1 MPNAS
6 SFAICVC
13 IYDIIPIMI
22 YDVVVIGG
30 GIAGLSSAFFLQLNG
45 AKVAIVDKKEIM
57 QGASAAAG
65 AFLHPVMGKPSNV
78 KKFSDAAYLFSIDF
92 YKKYCDYE
100 PIGAFVG
107 AKDEKS
113 ADEFKKLGEYIVDDS
128 EFIESPKEFNSDG
141 CGAFFVKSAGRIPPS
156 VVANMLFKNIDFIC
170 ADGLNIVKQN
180 DVFNIDSRC
189 MAKKIVYACGASD
202 FFHNKDYLKKAHRGV
217 WGQKAIVKSG
227 NLPINAMSI
236 RGVLISEGF
245 DGKVAIGAT
254 HVQSSADIDITR
266 EISYELLEKAKSFY
280 SFGDASVVDEQ
291 GGMRSASTDYFPIVG
306 KIYDDELAFKMYP
319 QMKDGLNPRNLPI
332 IDNVYVNYGHGSRG
346 FTASIYTSAL
356 LCDLILNNKEL
367 PKEIDTKRLLL
378 RFARKIL

>member
-1 MPNAS
+1 
-6 SFAICVC
+6 
-13 IYDIIPIMI
+13 MI

-45 AKVAIVDKKEIM
+45 AKVAIVDKNEIM

-78 KKFSDAAYLFSIDF
+78 KKFSDTAYLFSIDF

-107 AKDEKS
+107 AKDEKNAS
-113 ADEFKKLGEYIVDDS
+113 EFKKLGEYIIDDS
-128 EFIESPKEFNSDG
+128 EFVEFPKDFNSDG

-156 VVANMLFKNIDFIC
+156 TVANKLFKNIDFIC
-170 ADGLNIVKQN
+170 ANGFNVIKQ
-180 DVFNIDSRC
+180 DDIFIIDNRC
-189 MAKKIVYACGASD
+189 KTKNIVYACGASD
-202 FFHNKDYLKKAHRGV
+202 FFHNKAYLKKAHRGV
-217 WGQKAIVKSG
+217 WGQKAIVQSG
-227 NLPINAMSI
+227 NLPTNAMSI

-254 HVQSSADIDITR
+254 HVQSSVDIDITR
-266 EISYELLEKAKSFY
+266 EISYELLEKAKRFY
-280 SFGDASVVDEQ
+280 SFGSADVVCEQ

-306 KIYDDELAFKMYP
+306 AVYNDELAFKMYP

-332 IDNVYVNYGHGSRG
+332 YDGIYVNYGHGSRG

-356 LCDLILNNKEL
+356 LSDLILDKKAL

-378 RFARKIL
+378 RFARKVL